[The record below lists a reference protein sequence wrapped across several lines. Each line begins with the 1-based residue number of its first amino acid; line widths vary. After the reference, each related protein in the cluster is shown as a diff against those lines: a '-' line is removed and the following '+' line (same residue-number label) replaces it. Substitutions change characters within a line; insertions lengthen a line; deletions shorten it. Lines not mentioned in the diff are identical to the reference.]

1 MIRTL
6 CYLLAILYC
15 FVWLRIPDIAGVA
28 FPVQRLVA
36 WAGLAVIL
44 IRLALKGGIPVGST
58 ARSFLRLALLF
69 MAFLLVNLAQKLAY
83 GSHFQMLYFLMDF
96 SKYVAV
102 FTVAFLIYYGLA
114 SRLASEE
121 RLVDHI
127 LLSATGSLILLG
139 IFVGLYSIGFRT
151 ENVLLAPSF
160 GGALGVWP
168 TGTGW
173 PRLAGT
179 AAEPQ
184 QLSVLLLTPL
194 LLMLSPDK
202 IRRYWFVALA
212 GLLAILLSQSKFAL
226 ISAGFVLLHLFLV
239 YPRKRRLLLIGL
251 VLVAPLLVARL
262 RDLPTFAATLTQGL
276 EATAFVERLENLI
289 LLLQVIQQHA
299 FFGIGPGQYGIF
311 RGLTL
316 HGDES
321 YAPSYYP
328 NMDFLKVF
336 AETGLAGFL
345 LMLLLLG
352 SLVWLFLRTY
362 RLIPAGKRARYLAL
376 LLGALAILLNMTIG
390 YELLHVFFWINVGVL
405 IYFTDSVAVRR
416 QIAA

>member
-15 FVWLRIPDIAGVA
+15 FVWLRIPDIGGVA

-36 WAGLAVIL
+36 WAGLVVIL
-44 IRLALKGGIPVGST
+44 ARLALKGGIPVGST
-58 ARSFLRLALLF
+58 ARSFLRLAMLF

-83 GSHFQMLYFLMDF
+83 GSHFHLLYFLMDF
-96 SKYVAV
+96 SKYAAV
-102 FTVAFLIYYGLA
+102 FTVAFLIYYGLS
-114 SRLASEE
+114 SRLASED

-127 LLSATGSLILLG
+127 LLSATGSIVLLG
-139 IFVGLYSIGFRT
+139 IFLALYSVGFRT

-168 TGTGW
+168 TGEGL

-184 QLSVLLLTPL
+184 QLSVLLVTPL
-194 LLMLSPDK
+194 LLMLSRDK
-202 IRRYWFVALA
+202 IRRYWLVAAA

-226 ISAGFVLLHLFLV
+226 VSAAFVLLHLFLV
-239 YPRKRRLLLIGL
+239 YPKKRKLLLAGL
-251 VLVAPLLVARL
+251 LPIAPLVVISL
-262 RDLPTFAATLTQGL
+262 RKLPTFAATLSEGL
-276 EATAFVERLENLI
+276 GATAFVERLENLL
-289 LLLQVIQQHA
+289 LLLQVIQQYA

-316 HGDES
+316 HGNES
-321 YAPSYYP
+321 YAPTYYP

-336 AETGLAGFL
+336 AETGLAGFF

-362 RLIPAGKRARYLAL
+362 RLIPIGKRDRYLAV
-376 LLGALAILLNMTIG
+376 LLGALAILLNMAIG

-405 IYFTDSVAVRR
+405 IYFTDSVQARR
-416 QIAA
+416 QIAV